1 MREIARRI
9 GGNVSSAFT
18 TGVPARQQVERT
30 WTVELQDPTQL
41 ARNGRRVPLPFG
53 NGRGCRFFDETAFTI
68 GADLSPRVTAERGPN
83 HSRRSDC
90 PKHAEGGTD
99 PRMASVLRRIGAV
112 GKHLDGIAIDPSLV
126 VKQVV
131 LWTPWTESQADQQG
145 MPWMLIARDIDRG
158 PARPFDPAAVSA
170 RLTPLL
176 QPRRSERPIP
186 MTSNRCVARGSM
198 VMRRRRLPDNG
209 DGHEGRGWR
218 SWSRSSRDADH
229 EKFLM

>member
-1 MREIARRI
+1 M
-9 GGNVSSAFT
+9 GDGC
-18 TGVPARQQVERT
+18 
-30 WTVELQDPTQL
+30 
-41 ARNGRRVPLPFG
+41 PLPFG
-53 NGRGCRFFDETAFTI
+53 NGCGSRFFDETAFTI
-68 GADLSPRVTAERGPN
+68 GADLSPRVTAEQAPH
-83 HSRRSDC
+83 HSRRLDC
-90 PKHAEGGTD
+90 PESAEGGND

-131 LWTPWTESQADQQG
+131 LWTPWTESHADQQSL
-145 MPWMLIARDIDRG
+145 PWMLIARDIDRG
-158 PARPFDPAAVSA
+158 PARPFDPVAVPA

-176 QPRRSERPIP
+176 QPRRCECPSP
-186 MTSNRCVARGSM
+186 MTSNRWVARGSM